1 MQNRPIPVQKTP
13 SLEKEDKEM
22 LNIIGQAMMIATRM
36 DSPQVPLRAA
46 DHRAALTQPQAE
58 RPGMRVILLKVARL
72 RF

>member
-1 MQNRPIPVQKTP
+1 
-13 SLEKEDKEM
+13 M